1 MSGERVAVRAYRT
14 LTRLYP
20 RRFRDEYGPDMV
32 SLFRDQCR
40 DEPAWRVLPR
50 ASVDLAITI
59 PIQHLE
65 SSMRRAPSRVVPL
78 AYLAIAAAGLLLAIL
93 GGTNVA
99 TVIIGVGM
107 ALGAGTVGVLAWR
120 RSAPVHDTTLTAN
133 WWKYLVAGPCLIVL
147 VIIAAGAGVEAWFLG
162 MACVLTA
169 LVLTAMGLLL
179 GVSHLYKGRMR
190 GVPT

>member
-1 MSGERVAVRAYRT
+1 
-14 LTRLYP
+14 
-20 RRFRDEYGPDMV
+20 
-32 SLFRDQCR
+32 
-40 DEPAWRVLPR
+40 
-50 ASVDLAITI
+50 
-59 PIQHLE
+59 
-65 SSMRRAPSRVVPL
+65 MRRAPSRVVPL
-78 AYLAIAAAGLLLAIL
+78 AYLAIVAAGLLLAIL

>member
-1 MSGERVAVRAYRT
+1 
-14 LTRLYP
+14 
-20 RRFRDEYGPDMV
+20 
-32 SLFRDQCR
+32 
-40 DEPAWRVLPR
+40 
-50 ASVDLAITI
+50 
-59 PIQHLE
+59 
-65 SSMRRAPSRVVPL
+65 MRRAPSRVVPL